1 MNVLFSVRDVTK
13 TFHLSKK
20 QQKILKTHETKKVA
34 VNHLSFDAYEGE
46 IYGLLGPNGA
56 GKTTT
61 LRIASSLIKPDTGDV
76 LIQGISVVD
85 DPSEVRRHIG
95 FLTSELRLEDFF
107 TPNYLFDYFSKLHNI
122 EDSTIKRR
130 KKMLFDQF
138 GIHPFCEVKVS
149 DLSTGMKQKV
159 SLAISIAHDPDII
172 IFDEPTNGL
181 DIITA
186 KTVTDFLLDL
196 KKAGK
201 TIILS
206 THIFSLVEKLCDR
219 VGIIIEGEMVYE
231 NTVQNIVKDT
241 DLETLFFQLYA
252 SKGGVI

>member
-95 FLTSELRLEDFF
+95 FLTTQSRSPLPL
-107 TPNYLFDYFSKLHNI
+107 
-122 EDSTIKRR
+122 
-130 KKMLFDQF
+130 
-138 GIHPFCEVKVS
+138 
-149 DLSTGMKQKV
+149 
-159 SLAISIAHDPDII
+159 
-172 IFDEPTNGL
+172 
-181 DIITA
+181 
-186 KTVTDFLLDL
+186 
-196 KKAGK
+196 
-201 TIILS
+201 
-206 THIFSLVEKLCDR
+206 
-219 VGIIIEGEMVYE
+219 
-231 NTVQNIVKDT
+231 
-241 DLETLFFQLYA
+241 
-252 SKGGVI
+252 